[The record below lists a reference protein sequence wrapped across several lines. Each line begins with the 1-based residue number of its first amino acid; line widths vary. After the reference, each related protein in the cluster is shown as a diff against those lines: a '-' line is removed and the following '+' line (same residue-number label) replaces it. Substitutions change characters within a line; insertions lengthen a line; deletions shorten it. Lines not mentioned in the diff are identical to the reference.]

1 MNSFFL
7 FFYISLVSVFFISC
21 GSQDPVLSEEN
32 DPAYERGRS
41 FLKTG
46 KESEALD
53 QFLSVTRRVMNS
65 PKSHLEVGRL
75 FLTLKSRKDPFS
87 AIYHFRRFL
96 FLNRESKESEMVK
109 QLIMTAEKEI
119 IRELPGEPY
128 SNYLNSLTLKEEN
141 ERQKIEIADLKARLG
156 LPVSSVQTITATPKT
171 SAPSAETLG
180 QSEVRKPVQAQKHVV
195 QKGDSLYAIS
205 RKFYGDSSYIDFI
218 FQANRSSLP
227 SKNSLK
233 LGQVLIIPP
242 KP

>member
-1 MNSFFL
+1 
-7 FFYISLVSVFFISC
+7 
-21 GSQDPVLSEEN
+21 
-32 DPAYERGRS
+32 
-41 FLKTG
+41 
-46 KESEALD
+46 
-53 QFLSVTRRVMNS
+53 MNS

-96 FLNRESKESEMVK
+96 FLNSESKESEMVK

-156 LPVSSVQTITATPKT
+156 LPVSSVRQLQQLPRPHFLQLKFG
-171 SAPSAETLG
+171 L
-180 QSEVRKPVQAQKHVV
+180 SEVRKPVQVQKHVV

-205 RKFYGDSSYIDFI
+205 QFYGDSHT
-218 FQANRSSLP
+218 
-227 SKNSLK
+227 
-233 LGQVLIIPP
+233 LILFFRRIAHLCQE
-242 KP
+242 

>member
-1 MNSFFL
+1 MNA
-7 FFYISLVSVFFISC
+7 VVH
-21 GSQDPVLSEEN
+21 
-32 DPAYERGRS
+32 

-96 FLNRESKESEMVK
+96 FLNSESKESEMVK

-141 ERQKIEIADLKARLG
+141 ERQK
-156 LPVSSVQTITATPKT
+156 
-171 SAPSAETLG
+171 
-180 QSEVRKPVQAQKHVV
+180 
-195 QKGDSLYAIS
+195 
-205 RKFYGDSSYIDFI
+205 
-218 FQANRSSLP
+218 
-227 SKNSLK
+227 LK
-233 LGQVLIIPP
+233 LLILKLVWGFPLVQFRQLQQLP
-242 KP
+242 RPQLLQLKLWGSRR